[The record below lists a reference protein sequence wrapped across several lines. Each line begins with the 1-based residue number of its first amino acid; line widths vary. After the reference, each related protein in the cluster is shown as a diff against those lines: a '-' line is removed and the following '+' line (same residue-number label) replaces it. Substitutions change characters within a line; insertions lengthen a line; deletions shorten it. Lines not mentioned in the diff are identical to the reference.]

1 MFFTIRKN
9 LVIFYSLLLVIFLV
23 VNNSSFHQLTN
34 FIVILFLIPVWFV
47 YKHLQLSEKNEI
59 HFKQNINELV
69 EKNRDLNNEIHRL
82 EEIYDEINI
91 VTFSYDIEN
100 EQLYIS
106 KGIEAISPFSKS
118 ELEKNPKLIKFFI
131 ASLDKNK
138 EKELENLFCK
148 GESGNLQL
156 QINDNAD
163 CMRWVALHTSPM
175 MDVNGKVERVNGY
188 ISDIT
193 DQKRLEAK
201 LKQMAYYDKLT
212 DLPNR
217 NLIQKHL
224 KKTLARSK
232 RHEYS
237 FAVMFIDLDGFKA
250 INDELGHECGDLLLV
265 EVADRLNNAVREEDL
280 TGRLGGDEFIIV
292 FEETNENE
300 VELIAERILTSASKP
315 YMINENEA
323 NISPSI
329 GISLFPQDGE
339 DIETLIKNAD
349 TAMYFAKNN
358 GKNSFK
364 FYSPDLELEEGKVGK
379 FPMFDKIMNTVSQLD
394 LIQSVKNKF

>member
-9 LVIFYSLLLVIFLV
+9 LVIFYSLLLVIFLI

-34 FIVILFLIPVWFV
+34 IIVILFLIPVWFV
-47 YKHLQLSEKNEI
+47 YKQLQLSEKNEM

-138 EKELENLFCK
+138 EKELENLFSK
-148 GESGNLQL
+148 GERGNLQL
-156 QINDNAD
+156 QINDNDD
-163 CMRWVALHTSPM
+163 CIRWVALHTSPIS
-175 MDVNGKVERVNGY
+175 DVNGKVERVNGY

-193 DQKRLEAK
+193 DQKRLEGK

-265 EVADRLNNAVREEDL
+265 EVADRLNNVVREEDL

-292 FEETNENE
+292 FEETTTNE
-300 VELIAERILTSASKP
+300 VEVIAERIITSASKP

-323 NISPSI
+323 KISPSI

-349 TAMYFAKNN
+349 KAMYFAKNN

-364 FYSPDLELEEGKVGK
+364 IYSPDLELEDGKVGK